1 MNIGQFALIKKDMR
15 SVISNKQVFA
25 VLLIVPIVLTI
36 ALPSIFVFV
45 ISFAPDAASDFQKL
59 LDMLPAPDG
68 EYSQQ
73 QQIFSLILNQIMP
86 SFFLI
91 IPIMT
96 SSVMAASSFVGEKEK
111 HTLETLLY
119 SPLSLGRL
127 FQSKILAGF
136 SVGMMIS
143 YSSFAA
149 MLLVMEN
156 VSYDGKTVLHNVSM
170 NIRRNRI
177 AAILGTSGCGKTT
190 FLKTL
195 NGLLEQERGVNVSG
209 RIMLEEADIHSLSME
224 ELRKNVGLMFQ
235 TPAPFPF
242 SIYKNL
248 TYAPVYYGIR
258 DKKKLEKIVEETLK
272 LTGLYE
278 EVAGELHKSAL
289 KLSGGQ
295 KQRLCIARALTV
307 EPKVLLLDEPCSA
320 LDVKASAKIEELLKN
335 LKGALYHC
343 DCYPQP
349 GAGKAHCGRCGLFP
363 EWTAGRNK
371 GRRNI
376 LEKAGVRRDE
386 RVFKGMSFIR
396 SVQFF
401 VWMETRWPV

>member
-15 SVISNKQVFA
+15 SVTSNKQVFA

-59 LDMLPAPDG
+59 LDMLPAPNG

-91 IPIMT
+91 IPIMA

-149 MLLVMEN
+149 MLLVMELESFFLTGN
-156 VSYDGKTVLHNVSM
+156 LLLPAASWLAIMLLIAPAISLIAIAVTVRSSAKAQTIEEAQQRAVFLIFPILAWLIGQFTGIILISAGLLWGVG
-170 NIRRNRI
+170 IVL
-177 AAILGTSGCGKTT
+177 AALAILLVKRAAGN
-190 FLKTL
+190 F
-195 NGLLEQERGVNVSG
+195 
-209 RIMLEEADIHSLSME
+209 
-224 ELRKNVGLMFQ
+224 
-235 TPAPFPF
+235 
-242 SIYKNL
+242 
-248 TYAPVYYGIR
+248 TY
-258 DKKKLEKIVEETLK
+258 EK
-272 LTGLYE
+272 
-278 EVAGELHKSAL
+278 
-289 KLSGGQ
+289 
-295 KQRLCIARALTV
+295 
-307 EPKVLLLDEPCSA
+307 
-320 LDVKASAKIEELLKN
+320 LLK
-335 LKGALYHC
+335 
-343 DCYPQP
+343 
-349 GAGKAHCGRCGLFP
+349 
-363 EWTAGRNK
+363 
-371 GRRNI
+371 
-376 LEKAGVRRDE
+376 
-386 RVFKGMSFIR
+386 
-396 SVQFF
+396 
-401 VWMETRWPV
+401 